1 MCSWQPRTV
10 SRDFLFFIFYLRSR
24 SPPESPAGSRTIE
37 GDWKTSATRG
47 CPAHR
52 AGAVE
57 VCRASWAL
65 TSCRLSSV
73 TPPRTTRAAPP
84 PLPQTLG
91 KKYWHTQRGAISQ
104 RGVTGFSFFF
114 GGGEDEG
121 VSWSV
126 GLDQQPP
133 PSGGEK
139 PAPLRKPVSWLA
151 QNCI

>member
-1 MCSWQPRTV
+1 MCSWQPRN
-10 SRDFLFFIFYLRSR
+10 RQPGFFYLHSR

-47 CPAHR
+47 RPAHR
-52 AGAVE
+52 GGAVE

-91 KKYWHTQRGAISQ
+91 KILTHTERSNFTKE
-104 RGVTGFSFFF
+104 RHRVFFFF
-114 GGGEDEG
+114 GGGDEG

-139 PAPLRKPVSWLA
+139 PAPLSKPVSWLA